1 MDDAFVQEQIDVTKT
16 MITAYNAAITFLI
29 ANPTKSYRLD
39 TGQSVQDV
47 RRQDLEA
54 LQVSLDSLM
63 NRCATLSARLNGA
76 ATVVQPAW

>member
-1 MDDAFVQEQIDVTKT
+1 MDDAFLQERIEVTKLL
-16 MITAYNAAITFLI
+16 IVAYEDAITFLI
-29 ANPTKSYRLD
+29 TNPTKSYRLD

-63 NRCATLSARLNGA
+63 NRCATLDARLNGA
-76 ATVVQPAW
+76 ATVVQPHF